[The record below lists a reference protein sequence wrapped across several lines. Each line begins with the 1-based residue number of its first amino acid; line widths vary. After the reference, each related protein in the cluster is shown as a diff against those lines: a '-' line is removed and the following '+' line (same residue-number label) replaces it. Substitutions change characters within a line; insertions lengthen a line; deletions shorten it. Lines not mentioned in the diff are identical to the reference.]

1 MDNNQYP
8 ATGGL
13 FAQREKRSDKSP
25 DYSGMISLE
34 MEVVN
39 DLIKQKEEG
48 ISQPKINLVGWK
60 KMSKAGSPYLRLIGN
75 IERERQEKQHGY
87 TKSNEPTRAI
97 EDLRTDQQQHSSSN
111 DLDDEIPF

>member
-39 DLIKQKEEG
+39 DLIKQKEEETLKEKDKRNNMATLKAM
-48 ISQPKINLVGWK
+48 SQ
-60 KMSKAGSPYLRLIGN
+60 
-75 IERERQEKQHGY
+75 QE
-87 TKSNEPTRAI
+87 P
-97 EDLRTDQQQHSSSN
+97 
-111 DLDDEIPF
+111 

>member
-25 DYSGMISLE
+25 DYSGMLSLE

-39 DLIKQKEEG
+39 DIIKQKEELKHNFL
-48 ISQPKINLVGWK
+48 IF
-60 KMSKAGSPYLRLIGN
+60 YL
-75 IERERQEKQHGY
+75 
-87 TKSNEPTRAI
+87 
-97 EDLRTDQQQHSSSN
+97 
-111 DLDDEIPF
+111 EIHQII